1 MVKTTDSNE
10 AGGYEKYT
18 LLAARIRRRILALV
32 FETQS
37 PHIGSAFS
45 CVELLVGLYFK
56 VLTISPDKRPRS
68 GRDRFILSKGHAC
81 PALYVVLNER
91 GFLDDRTL
99 DGFGR
104 DGGGLELHPARNPE
118 LGIELSTGSLGHGLS
133 VGAGLALAAKKD
145 NADCTVYVLLGDGEI
160 NEGSVWEAVMFA
172 GHHRLDNLV
181 AIVDHNKMQALGRG
195 ADILD
200 PGSISH
206 KFSVFGWDS
215 TDIDGHAFDDIFR
228 AFAKPPLYR
237 RAHRPR
243 AIVAHTV
250 KGRGVSFME
259 ESLLWHYRA
268 PDKNEY
274 QRALAELTL

>member
-1 MVKTTDSNE
+1 MDSKE
-10 AGGYEKYT
+10 AGRYEEYA
-18 LLAARIRRRILALV
+18 LLSARIRRRILTLI
-32 FETQS
+32 FEAQA

-45 CVELLVGLYFK
+45 CVELLVGLYFR
-56 VLTISPDKRPRS
+56 VLNISRNGPRN

-91 GFLDDRTL
+91 GFLDDRIL

-104 DGGGLELHPARNPE
+104 DAGSLELHPARNPE
-118 LGIELSTGSLGHGLS
+118 LGIEVSTGSLGHGLS

-145 NADCTVYVLLGDGEI
+145 NTDCTVYVLLGDGEL
-160 NEGSVWEAVMFA
+160 NEGSVWEAAMFA
-172 GHHRLDNLV
+172 AHHRLDNLV

-200 PGSISH
+200 PGSLSD
-206 KFSVFGWDS
+206 KFSAFGWDS
-215 TDIDGHAFDDIFR
+215 TEIDGHAFDEIFH
-228 AFAKPPLYR
+228 AFAKPRLSR
-237 RAHRPR
+237 HARRPR
-243 AIVAHTV
+243 AIIAHTV
-250 KGRGVSFME
+250 KGKGVSFME

-274 QRALAELTL
+274 QRALAELAV